1 MKLLSN
7 QIVGEFKY
15 DLKKRK
21 NLDEYFRIEYAILNL
36 KKMKNLVLFCF
47 LLTIQQLAAQEN
59 PTIKGKLEF
68 KIHQK
73 IESSE
78 IVKVNNENKVE
89 RIVSRNDKLELKG
102 DPSKKE
108 LHLRPHFDLKKEG
121 RARDSKNERL
131 KQQRENREKSKE
143 HRHDRKEKNK
153 D

>member
-1 MKLLSN
+1 MSSSMN
-7 QIVGEFKY
+7 
-15 DLKKRK
+15 LKKRK
-21 NLDEYFRIEYAILNL
+21 NFDNYFRIEYAIFKF

-47 LLTIQQLAAQEN
+47 LLTMQQLAAQEN

-78 IVKVNNENKVE
+78 IVKVNNDNKVE
-89 RIVSRNDKLELKG
+89 RIVSRNDRLDLKG

-108 LHLRPHFDLKKEG
+108 FHLRPHFDLKKEE

-131 KQQRENREKSKE
+131 KQQRENREQSKE

>member
-1 MKLLSN
+1 
-7 QIVGEFKY
+7 
-15 DLKKRK
+15 
-21 NLDEYFRIEYAILNL
+21 
-36 KKMKNLVLFCF
+36 MKNLVIICF
-47 LLTIQQLAAQEN
+47 LLTMQRLAAQEN

-131 KQQRENREKSKE
+131 KQQRENREQSKE

>member
-1 MKLLSN
+1 
-7 QIVGEFKY
+7 
-15 DLKKRK
+15 
-21 NLDEYFRIEYAILNL
+21 
-36 KKMKNLVLFCF
+36 MKNLVLFCF
-47 LLTIQQLAAQEN
+47 LLTMQQLAAQEN
-59 PTIKGKLEF
+59 PSIKRKLEF

-89 RIVSRNDKLELKG
+89 RIVSRNEKLELKA

-108 LHLRPHFDLKKEG
+108 LHLRPHFDLKKEV

-131 KQQRENREKSKE
+131 KQQRENREQSKE
-143 HRHDRKEKNK
+143 HRHDRKEKIK

>member
-1 MKLLSN
+1 MAC
-7 QIVGEFKY
+7 EFKY
-15 DLKKRK
+15 ELKKRK
-21 NLDEYFRIEYAILNL
+21 NLDEYFRIEYVIYKL
-36 KKMKNLVLFCF
+36 KKMKNLVIVCF
-47 LLTIQQLAAQEN
+47 LLSMQRLAAQEN

-143 HRHDRKEKNK
+143 HRLDRKEKNK